1 MISPFLLED
10 TYNSREGSY
19 QLNISSGVF
28 PALSLVDLLAFYDE
42 ESRLKVLESWLS
54 LQLDYS
60 EQYGLKR
67 LRELIVS
74 SLGAV
79 RAENILLSTGA
90 SEAIYIVFKTLCEK
104 YTAPT
109 FIVQKP
115 IYQSLY
121 QVAADSGARIIDWNY
136 DAALSAEENI
146 ANLVLDESIT
156 GLVLCNPNNP
166 MGTVIPDQALKLLTT
181 RLQERRALGD
191 PALLIVDEVFRE
203 SSLVPTSS
211 AISHD
216 PEAIVISDLSK
227 SFSLAGLRV
236 GYIASRDQE
245 FLAACSAL
253 KNYLSLRGSTLT
265 ELIACSA
272 FEHAELI
279 INRNREIAAHNL
291 ETLRASDIDLDIHP
305 DYIGGPVLFPR
316 LTCSETEGLFI
327 LAGSV
332 FGGYP
337 DRIRIGFGSEPTE
350 FKKALAALEY
360 SLCQKPQVI
369 QL

>member
-10 TYNSREGSY
+10 TYNSKEGSY
-19 QLNISSGVF
+19 ELNVSSGVF

-42 ESRLKVLESWLS
+42 QTRLQVLESWLS
-54 LQLDYS
+54 LRLDYS

-67 LRELIVS
+67 LRELIAK
-74 SLGAV
+74 SL
-79 RAENILLSTGA
+79 RNISAENILLSTGA

-104 YTAPT
+104 YPAAT

-146 ANLVLDESIT
+146 VNLPLDESIT

-166 MGTVIPDQALKLLTT
+166 MGTVIPDSALGLIVTKLK
-181 RLQERRALGD
+181 ERRALGD

-203 SSLVPTSS
+203 SSLVPVSS
-211 AISHD
+211 VITHD
-216 PEAIVISDLSK
+216 TEAIVISDLSK

-236 GYIASRDQE
+236 GYIASRNQE
-245 FLAACSAL
+245 FLAACSSL

-279 INRNREIAAHNL
+279 IKRNREIAARNL
-291 ETLRASDIDLDIHP
+291 ETLRASGIELDIHP

-316 LTCSETEGLFI
+316 LTCPGSEGLFV
-327 LAGSV
+327 LEGSV
-332 FGGYP
+332 FGDYP
-337 DRIRIGFGSEPTE
+337 DRIRIGFGSEPVD
-350 FKKALAALEY
+350 FNRALAALEY